1 MSRLEKIL
9 AMLETEPNDT
19 FLRYTLAMEY
29 RKLGQ
34 SEQSI
39 ILLKELL
46 EKNVPPYVPAFL
58 MTAQQ
63 LAESDEIEEARRVLR
78 VGIEEARKQNDL
90 HAAGE
95 MGELLSELG
104 K

>member
-39 ILLKELL
+39 TLLKDLF
-46 EKNVPPYVPAFL
+46 EKTVPPYVPAFL

-63 LAESDEIEEARRVLR
+63 LAECEEIEEARRVLR
-78 VGIEEARKQNDL
+78 DGIEEARKQNDL